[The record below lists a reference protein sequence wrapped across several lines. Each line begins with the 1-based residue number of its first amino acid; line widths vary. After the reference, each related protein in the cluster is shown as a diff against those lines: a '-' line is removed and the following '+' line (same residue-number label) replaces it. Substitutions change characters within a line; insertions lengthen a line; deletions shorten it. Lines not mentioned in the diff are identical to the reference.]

1 MIGREA
7 ELASVAELLRAH
19 RLVTITGAGGVGK
32 STLARTAAQQDG
44 RSVLRA
50 DVASLRGD
58 DLREELVGCLGFAS
72 WDALLSDDGLG
83 PMLIFLDDCERF
95 AGPIADLVLEL
106 LEQRPDAAVLAT
118 SREPLDLPDERVFVL
133 RPLSLEGQPSEAA
146 QLFVTYATARGQRP
160 PERWDDVE
168 SLCRSLDGLP
178 LAIEL
183 AAGRAS
189 VLTPSEI
196 RESVETRLDLL
207 SRARPRSDDRWSSLD
222 ATIAWSVDLLD
233 DTARSVLEA
242 VSVCAGP
249 FTLGLAAH
257 VGGLPSPAHAVPVLQ
272 SLVTRSLVVHEPARD
287 TSWFRLLNTIRTHCR
302 SRLATSGRLGATRER
317 FVDAIAVLCDRLADP
332 VVHMQDPRT
341 PDEVRRSYRNIAAA
355 LTWCIENDRTPERA
369 ARMLM
374 PLFWLEDVG
383 YQSEAAELVTR
394 LLQRWPDAGSTA
406 WGVLSNLNR
415 AANRTTAARSA
426 ATRALDGDG
435 FGAALAHR
443 TLGILD
449 RQAGKQEQA
458 IEHFSAAADAA
469 QAAGLRAH
477 VLELDGHR
485 ALAMFAMGDVDAAAE
500 LLAELEDESQQYA
513 LCRRCIRL
521 FESQVLVGVDSARAA
536 TLASQVLADARR
548 HEHTWAVGTAAY
560 QVALASLLN
569 DDLATAAEHS
579 AQALLAYDAAHEV
592 VELRQALMLA
602 AAVLERKGATDDA
615 VLALAAAGR
624 LPARALSASDR
635 ELLARL
641 GVDPDTS
648 PPLVG
653 EYSLEQTCRALRTE
667 PSGGTAQADQPLV
680 EQDEAP
686 VSAFIR
692 QGDVWKVSYA
702 GRTAFARHTKGMSDI
717 AALLSRPGH
726 EVSAMDLI
734 GAGAVV
740 AGTGPILDER
750 ARAEYQVRI
759 RELQAEVD
767 DADQANDPYRAERA
781 TLELDALVDEL
792 SSAYGLG
799 GRSRATGGETAERAR
814 TAVTW
819 RIRAAIDRLQS
830 SHPELADHLR
840 RSVQTGRFCR
850 YEPSA
855 EVSWKL

>member
-19 RLVTITGAGGVGK
+19 RLVTVTGTGGVGK
-32 STLARTAAQQDG
+32 STLARAAAQQDG
-44 RSVLRA
+44 RSVLGA
-50 DVASLRGD
+50 DVASLRGV
-58 DLREELVGCLGFAS
+58 DLREELAGCLGFPS

-83 PMLIFLDDCERF
+83 PMLLFLDDCERF
-95 AGPIADLVLEL
+95 AGPIAEIVLEL
-106 LEQRPDAAVLAT
+106 LERRPETAVLVT

-133 RPLSLEGQPSEAA
+133 RPLSLQGQPSDAA
-146 QLFVTYATARGQRP
+146 QLFVTLATARGQQP

-207 SRARPRSDDRWSSLD
+207 SRARPRTDDRRSSLD

-233 DTARSVLEA
+233 DTSRAVLEA

-249 FTLGLAAH
+249 FTLHLAAH
-257 VGGLPSPAHAVPVLQ
+257 VAGLPSPAHAVPVLQ

-302 SRLATSGRLGATRER
+302 SRLATSARLAATRER
-317 FVDAIAVLCDRLADP
+317 FVDAIAALCDRLADP

-383 YQSEAAELVTR
+383 YQAEAAELVTR
-394 LLQRWPDAGSTA
+394 LLERWPDAGNTA

-415 AANRTTAARSA
+415 AANRTSAARSA
-426 ATRALDGDG
+426 ATRALEGNG

-449 RQAGKQEQA
+449 RQAGRQEQA
-458 IEHFSAAADAA
+458 IEHFRAAADAA

-521 FESQVLVGVDSARAA
+521 FESQVLVRVDSARAA

-569 DDLATAAEHS
+569 DDLATAADHS
-579 AQALLAYDAAHEV
+579 AQALFAYDAAHEV

-602 AAVLERKGATDDA
+602 AAILERKGAKGDA

-635 ELLARL
+635 DLLARL
-641 GVDPDTS
+641 GVDPDTL

-653 EYSLEQTCRALRTE
+653 EYSLEMTCRALRE
-667 PSGGTAQADQPLV
+667 PSGGTPQPDQPLV
-680 EQDEAP
+680 EPDEATN
-686 VSAFIR
+686 AFIR

-717 AALLSRPGH
+717 ATLLRRPGQ

-740 AGTGPILDER
+740 AGTGPVLDER

-767 DADQANDPYRAERA
+767 EAGRANDPYRAERA

-799 GRSRATGGETAERAR
+799 GRSRATGETAERAR

-819 RIRAAIDRLQS
+819 RIRAAIDRLHS

-840 RSVQTGRFCR
+840 QSIQTGRFCR